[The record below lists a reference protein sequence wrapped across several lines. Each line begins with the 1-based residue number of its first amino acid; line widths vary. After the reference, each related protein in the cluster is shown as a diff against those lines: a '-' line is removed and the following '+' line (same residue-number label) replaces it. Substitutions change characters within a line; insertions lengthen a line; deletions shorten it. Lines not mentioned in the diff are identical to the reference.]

1 MAKEKSH
8 AAKRPTKIWNINVD
22 NIIIS
27 KLVQTKTNSKYL
39 IEYLDK
45 TTRPLVF
52 IMPKMSGNVK
62 TFKVKERNNKLVS
75 FRIDNEK
82 LLQKYKAIW
91 TNIEDL

>member
-91 TNIEDL
+91 ANIEDL

>member
-8 AAKRPTKIWNINVD
+8 ATKRPTKIWNINVD

-45 TTRPLVF
+45 TTRSLVF

>member
-8 AAKRPTKIWNINVD
+8 AAKRPTKIWDINVD

-39 IEYLDK
+39 IGYLDK

-75 FRIDNEK
+75 FCINNEK
-82 LLQKYKAIW
+82 LLQKYEAIW
-91 TNIEDL
+91 TNIKDL